1 MVRLFYTCSL
11 LVLAVLA
18 SPFHSV
24 APAEA
29 AGPSF
34 SCAQPKDAL
43 DRLTCSDGALAA
55 SEIRMVQAYYALRHT
70 ADAERQNQ
78 LKTEF
83 LRFVVDIR
91 ARCGLPSVQ
100 PGRDQSAFVPP
111 APSAACVRQLY
122 DGQRNKWAGRLSG
135 PAAEEAARPPDGNIG
150 LQARLRDLGLLPK
163 EATVDGVFGTA
174 TRSAVTAWQL
184 ANGRPGTG
192 FLADADAALLGGAA
206 IASAA
211 PKDRWADVTVAPL
224 ATIDYHGPTVEAS
237 VGDLKVAL
245 AAGNSRDPGLCGG
258 GKGALLPMISTTTTG
273 AAGCKVIGLKLTM
286 GDRVVLEQAVTAFE
300 TNADFDRL
308 GVKVTF
314 RRLVPGSE
322 IPQVLLQGYTGGAH
336 CCTHT
341 VALVGGRDGAW
352 KAFGLGGLD
361 GDVGYAYLDPARDG
375 STLLVSAVGE
385 FNYRFASYA
394 GSYDTDRIQA
404 FTDGKL
410 VDVTRES
417 RFLPFLRSE
426 LRRMEA
432 SWRANQGGER
442 NGYLAAW
449 VAQKLLVGEFD
460 DAWRT
465 MLRSLYRIDKFT
477 KAARIYGVVAD
488 PVRHSVSP
496 QVHNRAFQSRRL
508 DAVYVPL
515 LVNPNQLRDFF
526 QFAEDLPLSGFSV
539 TIPHKRRIMRYLD
552 QIDPLARRI
561 GAVNTVIRKAGKW
574 RGSNTD
580 AGAVAGPLSKLI
592 SLPKATALIVGN
604 GGAARSAACAL
615 ADAGTK
621 VAVTGRNPDRVRALA
636 RLVNGELMSHEQA
649 MQRHFDIVINAT
661 PVGMWPN
668 VSECPFADKIP
679 GEIVF
684 DMVYNPLE
692 TFLIRRALDQGKK
705 VIPGLKMFIEQAVR
719 QFEIWIGEPAPR
731 AAMETAALEALETRY
746 SEQSV

>member
-465 MLRSLYRIDKFT
+465 MLGLYDRTSADGLTGCSLDEDALRKIQAQPIAACPNGYAEQRSFPLALATFLNERGYVTQAQATSVGFDLMAIETRRAADTARYVERINRTWFVIDAKGACVEPRPSASPADLVMAVRAQGLQA
-477 KAARIYGVVAD
+477 KIDVVEED
-488 PVRHSVSP
+488 GTGT
-496 QVHNRAFQSRRL
+496 
-508 DAVYVPL
+508 PL
-515 LVNPNQLRDFF
+515 V
-526 QFAEDLPLSGFSV
+526 ASV
-539 TIPHKRRIMRYLD
+539 TRRQGDGVASTMTFYRG
-552 QIDPLARRI
+552 P
-561 GAVNTVIRKAGKW
+561 GK
-574 RGSNTD
+574 
-580 AGAVAGPLSKLI
+580 
-592 SLPKATALIVGN
+592 
-604 GGAARSAACAL
+604 CADYRTRQQREL
-615 ADAGTK
+615 E
-621 VAVTGRNPDRVRALA
+621 
-636 RLVNGELMSHEQA
+636 RL
-649 MQRHFDIVINAT
+649 
-661 PVGMWPN
+661 
-668 VSECPFADKIP
+668 K
-679 GEIVF
+679 
-684 DMVYNPLE
+684 
-692 TFLIRRALDQGKK
+692 
-705 VIPGLKMFIEQAVR
+705 
-719 QFEIWIGEPAPR
+719 
-731 AAMETAALEALETRY
+731 
-746 SEQSV
+746 